1 MTDAQKQEFKVFAQA
16 EIEALK
22 AEIPR
27 LKELLK
33 PVAPDNAI
41 GRISRMDN
49 IVNQSVAEAQLSKSK
64 VRLVRLKEA
73 LKRVDEDEDF
83 GLCAEC
89 EEPIPMARLKA
100 MPETAFCVE
109 CAE

>member
-1 MTDAQKQEFKVFAQA
+1 MTDKQKQEFKEYALA
-16 EIEALK
+16 EIEGLK
-22 AEIPR
+22 VEIPR
-27 LKELLK
+27 LKELVK

-49 IVNQSVAEAQLSKSK
+49 IVNKSVAEAQLSKAK

-73 LKRVDEDEDF
+73 MKRVDEDEDF
-83 GLCAEC
+83 GLCIDC
-89 EEPIPMARLKA
+89 GDPIPMARLKA
-100 MPETAFCVE
+100 MPETEYCVE

>member
-1 MTDAQKQEFKVFAQA
+1 MTEAQKKEFKRFAEEDMA
-16 EIEALK
+16 AIR

-27 LKELLK
+27 LKEQVK

-41 GRISRMDN
+41 GRVSRMDN
-49 IVNQSVAEAQLSKSK
+49 IVNQSVAEAQLSKAK
-64 VRLVRLKEA
+64 VRLARLEDA

-83 GLCAEC
+83 GLCLDC
-89 EEPIPMARLKA
+89 GDPIPMARLKA
-100 MPETAFCVE
+100 MPETSLCVE

>member
-1 MTDAQKQEFKVFAQA
+1 MTDKERQDFKRFANE

-27 LKELLK
+27 LEELVR

-41 GRISRMDN
+41 GRVSRMDT
-49 IVNQSVAEAQLSKSK
+49 IVNQSVSETQLSKAR
-64 VRLVRLKEA
+64 VRLARLNEA
-73 LKRVDEDEDF
+73 LRRVDDDPDF
-83 GLCAEC
+83 GLCIDC
-89 EEPIPMARLKA
+89 GEPIPMARLKA
-100 MPETAFCVE
+100 MPETQYCVK

>member
-1 MTDAQKQEFKVFAQA
+1 MNDKQKQEFKAFARE

-22 AEIPR
+22 EEIPR
-27 LKELLK
+27 LKELVK

-49 IVNQSVAEAQLSKSK
+49 IVNQSVAEAQLSKAK
-64 VRLVRLKEA
+64 VRLARLQEA
-73 LKRVDEDEDF
+73 MKRVDEDEDF
-83 GLCAEC
+83 GEC
-89 EEPIPMARLKA
+89 LDCGDPIPMARLKA
-100 MPETAFCVE
+100 MPETEYCVE

>member
-1 MTDAQKQEFKVFAQA
+1 MNDDQKQRFKEYAQT
-16 EIEALK
+16 EIEELK
-22 AEIPR
+22 REIPR

-33 PVAPDNAI
+33 PISPDNAI

-49 IVNQSVAEAQLSKSK
+49 IVNQSVAEAQHSKAK
-64 VRLVRLKEA
+64 VRLVKLKEA

-83 GLCAEC
+83 GLCVEC
-89 EEPIPMARLKA
+89 GDPIPIARLKA
-100 MPETAFCVE
+100 MPETELCVE

>member
-1 MTDAQKQEFKVFAQA
+1 MNEKQKKAFREFALD
-16 EIEALK
+16 EIEGLK

-27 LKELLK
+27 LEELVK

-49 IVNQSVAEAQLSKSK
+49 IVNQSVAEAQLSKAK
-64 VRLVRLKEA
+64 VRLVRLQEA

-83 GLCAEC
+83 GLCADC
-89 EEPIPMARLKA
+89 GDPIPMARLKA
-100 MPETAFCVE
+100 MPETEYCVE

>member
-1 MTDAQKQEFKVFAQA
+1 VTEAQKKEFKRFA
-16 EIEALK
+16 EEEMDALR

-27 LKELLK
+27 LEEQVK

-41 GRISRMDN
+41 GRISRMDT
-49 IVNQSVAEAQLSKSK
+49 IVNQSVAEAQLSKAR
-64 VRLVRLKEA
+64 VRLARLEEA

-83 GLCAEC
+83 GLCLDC
-89 EEPIPMARLKA
+89 GDPIPMARLKA
-100 MPETAFCVE
+100 MPETSYCVE

>member
-1 MTDAQKQEFKVFAQA
+1 MNERQKEDFKQFARIEIQE
-16 EIEALK
+16 LK

-27 LKELLK
+27 LKELVK

-49 IVNQSVAEAQLSKSK
+49 IVNQSVAEAQLSKCK
-64 VRLVRLKEA
+64 VRLVRLGEA
-73 LKRVDEDEDF
+73 LKRVDADEDF
-83 GLCAEC
+83 GLCVEC
-89 EEPIPMARLKA
+89 GDPIPMARLKA
-100 MPETAFCVE
+100 MPETELCVE

>member
-1 MTDAQKQEFKVFAQA
+1 MNEKQKQEFRKYAQD

-22 AEIPR
+22 LEIPR

-49 IVNQSVAEAQLSKSK
+49 IVNQSVAEAQLSKAK
-64 VRLVRLKEA
+64 VRVARLQEA
-73 LKRVDEDEDF
+73 LRRVDEDEDF
-83 GLCAEC
+83 GLCIDC
-89 EEPIPMARLKA
+89 GDPIPMARLKA
-100 MPETAFCVE
+100 MPETEYCVE

>member
-1 MTDAQKQEFKVFAQA
+1 MTDKQKQDFKVYAKE
-16 EIEALK
+16 EIEALS

-27 LKELLK
+27 LKALLK

-49 IVNQSVAEAQLSKSK
+49 IVNQSVAEAQLSKIK
-64 VRLVRLKEA
+64 VRVVKLKEA

-83 GLCAEC
+83 GLCIDC
-89 EEPIPMARLKA
+89 GDPIPIARLKA
-100 MPETAFCVE
+100 MPETEMCVE

>member
-1 MTDAQKQEFKVFAQA
+1 MNDQQKADFKEYAKA
-16 EIEALK
+16 EIAALK

-27 LKELLK
+27 LKERLK
-33 PVAPDNAI
+33 PVAPDVAI

-49 IVNQSVAEAQLSKSK
+49 IVNQSVVQAQLTKSN
-64 VRLVRLKEA
+64 VRVVKLTEA

-83 GLCAEC
+83 GLCIDC
-89 EEPIPMARLKA
+89 GDPIPMARLKA
-100 MPETAFCVE
+100 MPETEFCVE

>member
-1 MTDAQKQEFKVFAQA
+1 MNDRQKEEFKTFAR
-16 EIEALK
+16 EEVKGLK

-27 LKELLK
+27 LEELVE

-49 IVNQSVAEAQLSKSK
+49 IVNQSVAKAQLSKAR
-64 VRLVRLKEA
+64 VRLVRLQEA
-73 LKRVDEDEDF
+73 LKRVDKDEDF
-83 GLCAEC
+83 GLCVEC
-89 EEPIPMARLKA
+89 GDPIPMARLKA
-100 MPETAFCVE
+100 MPETELCVE

>member
-1 MTDAQKQEFKVFAQA
+1 VTEAQKKEFKRFAEEDMA
-16 EIEALK
+16 AIR

-27 LKELLK
+27 LKEQVK

-41 GRISRMDN
+41 GRVSRMDN
-49 IVNQSVAEAQLSKSK
+49 IVNQSVAEAQLSKAK
-64 VRLVRLKEA
+64 VRLARLEDA

-83 GLCAEC
+83 GLCLDC
-89 EEPIPMARLKA
+89 GDPIPMARLKA
-100 MPETAFCVE
+100 MPETSLCVE